1 MIKNTFLDY
10 RKVASA
16 SRSFSAPAALLR
28 AVNAA
33 DGPNS
38 ASTAVRESNANALTS
53 EVHYK
58 KPLSMHD
65 ICSHRILPIQGDTRI
80 HQMLKKYLAT
90 LKDTMRIAQLLE
102 MAKFK
107 QLWIDAA
114 EVEVLAKQQAGMMP
128 SPGRPS
134 AQKNGARPSGRG
146 TAVLLNRK
154 RWAAPPRTA
163 K

>member
-1 MIKNTFLDY
+1 MTLAAA
-10 RKVASA
+10 ASFR
-16 SRSFSAPAALLR
+16 SRAP
-28 AVNAA
+28 
-33 DGPNS
+33 
-38 ASTAVRESNANALTS
+38 
-53 EVHYK
+53 
-58 KPLSMHD
+58 
-65 ICSHRILPIQGDTRI
+65 RI
-80 HQMLKKYLAT
+80 HQILKKYFAT

-114 EVEVLAKQQAGMMP
+114 EVEVLAKQRAGRMP

-134 AQKNGARPSGRG
+134 AQKDGACPSGRG

-163 K
+163 KWEVSEPRGSMSHAALARLSGTRSCRECGQP